1 MSSKD
6 PLKSAVEGAVKGALE
21 YLDDK
26 ITGYI
31 TKLSNRELAFIGEAQ
46 TIKTAKDSKNA
57 SEYKFFKQ
65 YIDNPNYRVQ
75 FLLGLT
81 LRKFEKDNKRLTRLR
96 DKILRKYGEKGLH
109 VAQFVQNGLVNN
121 YFGNV
126 LETSTINPEDLTIE
140 IEKLFDNI
148 ENIVNYIEQFDNV
161 DKKVK
166 EIATKINAFS
176 PKTYIIC
183 SSKFAMEQGQK
194 VLKGVQKE
202 IQNYEVELYKTDIKE
217 VYFLRRTPPKTSS
230 H

>member
-6 PLKSAVEGAVKGALE
+6 PVKSIAEGATKGALD

-26 ITGYI
+26 IKGYV
-31 TKLSNRELAFIGEAQ
+31 TKLRNRELAFVEDIQ
-46 TIKTAKDSKNA
+46 TIKTAKESKDA

-65 YIDNPNYRVQ
+65 YLESSDYRVQ

-81 LRKFEKDNKRLTRLR
+81 LRRFEKDNKRLTRLR
-96 DKILRKYGEKGLH
+96 DKIVLKYGEKGLH
-109 VAQFVQNGLVNN
+109 IAQFVQNGLANN
-121 YFGNV
+121 YLGNI
-126 LETSTINPEDLTIE
+126 LETSTIDPEDLTSE

-148 ENIVNYIEQFDNV
+148 ENIANYVEQFDNV

-166 EIATKINAFS
+166 EIVTKINAFA
-176 PKTYIIC
+176 PKTYVIC
-183 SSKFAMEQGQK
+183 SSKLAMEQGQK
-194 VLKGVQKE
+194 VLKGVLKE

-217 VYFLRRTPPKTSS
+217 VYFLRRTLPKLFG